1 MFDQK
6 SKVLQNS
13 WNFSINMLI
22 VQAFKIKNK
31 IGGSTLKFFSYGAP
45 KGAFYIKFG
54 RKTSFFFKK
63 YFLYY
68 NLSKIYRYSEDYHSP
83 LI

>member
-1 MFDQK
+1 
-6 SKVLQNS
+6 
-13 WNFSINMLI
+13 MLI

-54 RKTSFFFKK
+54 RKTSFFLKSISCITISLKFTDIQ
-63 YFLYY
+63 
-68 NLSKIYRYSEDYHSP
+68 KIIILH
-83 LI
+83 